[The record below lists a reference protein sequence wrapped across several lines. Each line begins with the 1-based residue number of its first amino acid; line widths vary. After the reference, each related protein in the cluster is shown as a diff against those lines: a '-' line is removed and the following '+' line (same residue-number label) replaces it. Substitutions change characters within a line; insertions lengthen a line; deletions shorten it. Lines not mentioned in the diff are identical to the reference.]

1 MKNELFEVYD
11 AKVGDVLVLDE
22 PEEVI
27 YADLLG
33 NMKLGLVHP
42 SPAGQNIL
50 TIVDTISA
58 SGFARLLV
66 GANFCDQDQMVIA
79 IPKNINEST
88 LKTVIYKLMREKA
101 TFYKI
106 TVDMGYVI
114 AKKKQPKASNN
125 RKIAVGMLNRLKSE
139 KSKIETRAVD
149 DFMNLG
155 SFAQAVRREASK
167 MMLRVSI
174 QITGNSVEV
183 SLAEKSYEKK
193 VTVFS
198 KEFNNWLDSVRFNRW
213 EPIPEVLIKENDD
226 SKQTNIAYIKVLLSK
241 SKYDVSYRK
250 GTIFKKLAT
259 LVKLPDRLILRV
271 KGEPVR
277 EFIGVTELTDEQ
289 KKLVD
294 VLLMPYG
301 MNHAAL

>member
-1 MKNELFEVYD
+1 MKNELFEIYD

-22 PEEVI
+22 PAEVI

-33 NMKLGLVHP
+33 NQKIGVVHP
-42 SPAGQNIL
+42 NPTGQNIL

-58 SGFARLLV
+58 SDFARLLV

-79 IPKNINEST
+79 IPKNINELT
-88 LKTVIYKLMREKA
+88 LKTVIYKLMREN
-101 TFYKI
+101 TVFYKI

-125 RKIAVGMLNRLKSE
+125 RKIAASMLTRLATGMSA
-139 KSKIETRAVD
+139 IETRTID
-149 DFMNLG
+149 DFLNLG
-155 SFAQAVRREASK
+155 SFTQAVRREASK
-167 MMLRVSI
+167 RMLRVSI
-174 QITGNSVEV
+174 QIIGNSVEV

-193 VTVFS
+193 VTMFS
-198 KEFNNWLDSVRFNRW
+198 KEFNRWLDGVPFNRW
-213 EPIPEVLIKENDD
+213 EPVPLSLMEEANVP
-226 SKQTNIAYIKVLLSK
+226 YVRVLLSK

>member
-106 TVDMGYVI
+106 TIDMGYVI

-139 KSKIETRAVD
+139 KSKVETRAVD

-155 SFAQAVRREASK
+155 SFTQAIRREASK

-183 SLAEKSYEKK
+183 SLAEKEYVKK
-193 VTVFS
+193 VTMFS
-198 KEFNNWLDSVRFNRW
+198 KEFNSWLDSVRFNRW
-213 EPIPEVLIKENDD
+213 EPVPLALMEEANVP
-226 SKQTNIAYIKVLLSK
+226 YVRVLLSK

>member
-101 TFYKI
+101 TFYQI
-106 TVDMGYVI
+106 TIDMGYVI

-139 KSKIETRAVD
+139 KSKVETRDVD

-183 SLAEKSYEKK
+183 SLAEKEYVKK
-193 VTVFS
+193 VTMFS
-198 KEFNNWLDSVRFNRW
+198 KEFNGWLDSVRFNRW
-213 EPIPEVLIKENDD
+213 EPIPEVLMEEGKVP
-226 SKQTNIAYIKVLLSK
+226 YIKVLLSK
-241 SKYDVSYRK
+241 SKYNVSYRK

>member
-101 TFYKI
+101 TFYQI
-106 TVDMGYVI
+106 TIDMGYVI

-139 KSKIETRAVD
+139 KSKVETRDVD

-183 SLAEKSYEKK
+183 SLAEKEYVKK
-193 VTVFS
+193 VTMFS
-198 KEFNNWLDSVRFNRW
+198 KEFNSWLDSVRFNRW
-213 EPIPEVLIKENDD
+213 EPIPEVLMEEGKVP
-226 SKQTNIAYIKVLLSK
+226 YIKVLLSK
-241 SKYDVSYRK
+241 SKYNVSYRK

>member
-1 MKNELFEVYD
+1 MKNELFEIYD

-22 PEEVI
+22 PAEVI

-33 NMKLGLVHP
+33 NQKIGVVHP
-42 SPAGQNIL
+42 NPTGQNIL

-58 SGFARLLV
+58 SDFARLLV
-66 GANFCDQDQMVIA
+66 GANFCDQDQIVIA
-79 IPKNINEST
+79 IPKNINELT
-88 LKTVIYKLMREKA
+88 LKTVIYKLMREN
-101 TFYKI
+101 TVFYKI

-125 RKIAVGMLNRLKSE
+125 RKIAVSMLTRLKSGM
-139 KSKIETRAVD
+139 SAIETRTID
-149 DFMNLG
+149 DFSNLG
-155 SFAQAVRREASK
+155 SFTQAVRREASK
-167 MMLRVSI
+167 RMLRVSI
-174 QITGNSVEV
+174 QIIGNSVEV

-193 VTVFS
+193 VTMFS
-198 KEFNNWLDSVRFNRW
+198 KEFNSWLDNVRFNCW
-213 EPIPEVLIKENDD
+213 EPVPLALMEEANVP
-226 SKQTNIAYIKVLLSK
+226 YVRVLLSK

-277 EFIGVTELTDEQ
+277 EFIGVTDLTDEQ

>member
-101 TFYKI
+101 TFYQI
-106 TVDMGYVI
+106 TIDMGYVI

-139 KSKIETRAVD
+139 KSKVETRDVD

-183 SLAEKSYEKK
+183 SLAEKEYVKK
-193 VTVFS
+193 VTMFS
-198 KEFNNWLDSVRFNRW
+198 KEFNGWLDSVRFNRW
-213 EPIPEVLIKENDD
+213 EPIPEVLMEEGKVP
-226 SKQTNIAYIKVLLSK
+226 YIKVLLSK
-241 SKYDVSYRK
+241 SKYNVSYRK

-289 KKLVD
+289 KKMVD

>member
-1 MKNELFEVYD
+1 MKNELFEIYD

-22 PEEVI
+22 PAEVI

-33 NMKLGLVHP
+33 NQKIGVVHP
-42 SPAGQNIL
+42 NPTGQNIL

-58 SGFARLLV
+58 SDFARLLV
-66 GANFCDQDQMVIA
+66 GANFCDQEQMVIA
-79 IPKNINEST
+79 IPKNINELT
-88 LKTVIYKLMREKA
+88 LKTVIYKLMREN
-101 TFYKI
+101 TVFYKI

-125 RKIAVGMLNRLKSE
+125 RKIAASMLTRLTTGMSA
-139 KSKIETRAVD
+139 IETRTID
-149 DFMNLG
+149 DFLNLG
-155 SFAQAVRREASK
+155 SFTQAVRREASK
-167 MMLRVSI
+167 RMLRVSI
-174 QITGNSVEV
+174 QIIGNSVEV

-193 VTVFS
+193 VTMFS
-198 KEFNNWLDSVRFNRW
+198 KEFNRWLDSVPFNRW
-213 EPIPEVLIKENDD
+213 EPVPLSLMEEANVP
-226 SKQTNIAYIKVLLSK
+226 YIRVLLSK

-259 LVKLPDRLILRV
+259 LVKLPDRLVLRV

-277 EFIGVTELTDEQ
+277 EFIGVTELNDEQ
-289 KKLVD
+289 KKMVD

-301 MNHAAL
+301 MNHEAL

>member
-1 MKNELFEVYD
+1 MKNELFEIYD

-22 PEEVI
+22 PVELI

-33 NMKLGLVHP
+33 NQKIGVVHP
-42 SPAGQNIL
+42 NPTGQNIL

-58 SGFARLLV
+58 SDFARLLV
-66 GANFCDQDQMVIA
+66 GANFCDQDQIVIA
-79 IPKNINEST
+79 IPKNINELT
-88 LKTVIYKLMREKA
+88 LKTVIYKLMREN
-101 TFYKI
+101 TVFYKI

-125 RKIAVGMLNRLKSE
+125 RKIAVSMLTRLKSGM
-139 KSKIETRAVD
+139 SAIETRTID
-149 DFMNLG
+149 DFSNLG
-155 SFAQAVRREASK
+155 SFTQAVRREASK
-167 MMLRVSI
+167 RMLRVSI
-174 QITGNSVEV
+174 QIIGNSVEV

-193 VTVFS
+193 VTMFS
-198 KEFNNWLDSVRFNRW
+198 KEFNSWLDSVRFNCW
-213 EPIPEVLIKENDD
+213 EPIPLALMEEANVP
-226 SKQTNIAYIKVLLSK
+226 YVRVLLSK

-289 KKLVD
+289 KKMVD

>member
-1 MKNELFEVYD
+1 MKNELFEIYD

-22 PEEVI
+22 PAEVI

-33 NMKLGLVHP
+33 NQKIGVVHP
-42 SPAGQNIL
+42 NPTGQNIL

-58 SGFARLLV
+58 SDFARLLV

-79 IPKNINEST
+79 IPKNINELT
-88 LKTVIYKLMREKA
+88 LKTVIYKLMREN
-101 TFYKI
+101 TVFYKI

-125 RKIAVGMLNRLKSE
+125 RKIAASMLTRLTTGMSA
-139 KSKIETRAVD
+139 IETRTID
-149 DFMNLG
+149 DFLNLG
-155 SFAQAVRREASK
+155 SFTQAVRREASK
-167 MMLRVSI
+167 RMLRVSI
-174 QITGNSVEV
+174 QIIGNSVEV

-193 VTVFS
+193 VTMFS
-198 KEFNNWLDSVRFNRW
+198 KEFNRWLDGVPFNRW
-213 EPIPEVLIKENDD
+213 EPVPLSLMEEANVP
-226 SKQTNIAYIKVLLSK
+226 YIRVLLSK

>member
-101 TFYKI
+101 TFYQI
-106 TVDMGYVI
+106 TIDMGYVI

-139 KSKIETRAVD
+139 KSKVETRAVD

-183 SLAEKSYEKK
+183 SLAEKEYVKK
-193 VTVFS
+193 VTMFS
-198 KEFNNWLDSVRFNRW
+198 KEFNSWLDSVRFNRW
-213 EPIPEVLIKENDD
+213 EPIPEVLMEEGKVP
-226 SKQTNIAYIKVLLSK
+226 YIKVLLSK

-277 EFIGVTELTDEQ
+277 EFIGVTELTEEQ

-301 MNHAAL
+301 MNHEAL

>member
-1 MKNELFEVYD
+1 MKNELFEIYD

-22 PEEVI
+22 PVELI

-33 NMKLGLVHP
+33 NQKIGVVHP
-42 SPAGQNIL
+42 NPTGQNIL

-58 SGFARLLV
+58 SDFGRLLV
-66 GANFCDQDQMVIA
+66 GANFCDQDQIVIA
-79 IPKNINEST
+79 IPKNINELT
-88 LKTVIYKLMREKA
+88 LKTVIYKLMREN
-101 TFYKI
+101 TVFYKI

-125 RKIAVGMLNRLKSE
+125 RKIAVSMLTRLKSGM
-139 KSKIETRAVD
+139 SAIETRTID
-149 DFMNLG
+149 DFSNLG
-155 SFAQAVRREASK
+155 SFTQAVRREASK
-167 MMLRVSI
+167 RMLRVSI
-174 QITGNSVEV
+174 QIIGNSVEV

-193 VTVFS
+193 VTMFS
-198 KEFNNWLDSVRFNRW
+198 KEFNSWLDSVPFNCW
-213 EPIPEVLIKENDD
+213 EPVPLALMEEANVP
-226 SKQTNIAYIKVLLSK
+226 YVRVLLSK

>member
-33 NMKLGLVHP
+33 NMKLGVVHQ

-155 SFAQAVRREASK
+155 SFTQAIRREASK

-198 KEFNNWLDSVRFNRW
+198 KDFRSWLDSVPFNRW
-213 EPIPEVLIKENDD
+213 EPIPEVLMKENDN

-241 SKYDVSYRK
+241 SKYNVSYRK

>member
-1 MKNELFEVYD
+1 MKNELFEIYD
-11 AKVGDVLVLDE
+11 AKAGDVLVLDE
-22 PEEVI
+22 PAEVI

-33 NMKLGLVHP
+33 NQKIGVVHP
-42 SPAGQNIL
+42 NPTGQNIL

-58 SGFARLLV
+58 SDFARLLV

-79 IPKNINEST
+79 IPKNINELT
-88 LKTVIYKLMREKA
+88 LKTVIYKLMREN
-101 TFYKI
+101 TVFYKI

-125 RKIAVGMLNRLKSE
+125 RKIAASMLTRLTTGMSA
-139 KSKIETRAVD
+139 IETRTID
-149 DFMNLG
+149 DFLNLG
-155 SFAQAVRREASK
+155 SFTQAVRREASK
-167 MMLRVSI
+167 RMLRVSI
-174 QITGNSVEV
+174 QIIGNSVEV

-193 VTVFS
+193 VTMFS
-198 KEFNNWLDSVRFNRW
+198 KEFNRWLDGVPFNRW
-213 EPIPEVLIKENDD
+213 EPVPLSLMEEASVP
-226 SKQTNIAYIKVLLSK
+226 YVRVLLSK

-301 MNHAAL
+301 MNHEAL

>member
-1 MKNELFEVYD
+1 MKNELFEIYD
-11 AKVGDVLVLDE
+11 AKAGDVLVLDE
-22 PEEVI
+22 PAEVI

-33 NMKLGLVHP
+33 NQKIGVVHP
-42 SPAGQNIL
+42 NPTGQNIL

-58 SGFARLLV
+58 SDFARLLV

-79 IPKNINEST
+79 IPKNINELT
-88 LKTVIYKLMREKA
+88 LKTVIYKLMREN
-101 TFYKI
+101 TVFYKI

-125 RKIAVGMLNRLKSE
+125 RKIAASMLTRLTTGMSA
-139 KSKIETRAVD
+139 IETRTID
-149 DFMNLG
+149 DFLNLG
-155 SFAQAVRREASK
+155 SFTQAVRREASK
-167 MMLRVSI
+167 RMLRVSI
-174 QITGNSVEV
+174 QIIGNSVEV

-193 VTVFS
+193 VTMFS
-198 KEFNNWLDSVRFNRW
+198 KEFNRWLDGVPFNRW
-213 EPIPEVLIKENDD
+213 EPVPVSLMEEANVP
-226 SKQTNIAYIKVLLSK
+226 YIRVLLSK

-250 GTIFKKLAT
+250 GTIFKKLAM
-259 LVKLPDRLILRV
+259 LVKLPDRLVLKV

>member
-1 MKNELFEVYD
+1 MKNELFEIYD

-22 PEEVI
+22 PAEVI

-33 NMKLGLVHP
+33 NQKIGVVHP
-42 SPAGQNIL
+42 NPTGQNIL

-58 SGFARLLV
+58 SDFARLLV
-66 GANFCDQDQMVIA
+66 GANFCDQDQMVVA
-79 IPKNINEST
+79 IPKNINELT
-88 LKTVIYKLMREKA
+88 LKTVIYKLMREN
-101 TFYKI
+101 TVFYKI

-125 RKIAVGMLNRLKSE
+125 RKIAASMLTRLTTGMSA
-139 KSKIETRAVD
+139 IETRTID
-149 DFMNLG
+149 DFLNLG
-155 SFAQAVRREASK
+155 SFTQAVRREASK
-167 MMLRVSI
+167 RMLRVSI
-174 QITGNSVEV
+174 QIIGNSVEV

-193 VTVFS
+193 VTMFS
-198 KEFNNWLDSVRFNRW
+198 KEFNRWLDGVPFNRW
-213 EPIPEVLIKENDD
+213 EPVPLSLMEEANVP
-226 SKQTNIAYIKVLLSK
+226 YIRVLLSK

>member
-1 MKNELFEVYD
+1 MKNELFEIYD

-22 PEEVI
+22 PVELI

-33 NMKLGLVHP
+33 NQKIGVVHP
-42 SPAGQNIL
+42 NPTGQNIL

-58 SGFARLLV
+58 SDFGRLLV
-66 GANFCDQDQMVIA
+66 GANFCDQDQIVIA
-79 IPKNINEST
+79 IPKNINELT
-88 LKTVIYKLMREKA
+88 LKTVIYKLMREN
-101 TFYKI
+101 TVFYKI

-125 RKIAVGMLNRLKSE
+125 RKIAVSMLTRLKSGM
-139 KSKIETRAVD
+139 SAIETRTID
-149 DFMNLG
+149 DFSNLG
-155 SFAQAVRREASK
+155 SFTQAVRREASK
-167 MMLRVSI
+167 RMLRVSI
-174 QITGNSVEV
+174 QIIGNSVEV

-193 VTVFS
+193 VTMFS
-198 KEFNNWLDSVRFNRW
+198 KEFNSWLDSVRFNCW
-213 EPIPEVLIKENDD
+213 EPIPLALMEEANVP
-226 SKQTNIAYIKVLLSK
+226 YVRVLLSK

-259 LVKLPDRLILRV
+259 LVKLPDRLVLRV

>member
-101 TFYKI
+101 TFYQI
-106 TVDMGYVI
+106 TIDMGYVI

-139 KSKIETRAVD
+139 KSKVETRDVD

-183 SLAEKSYEKK
+183 SLAEKNYEKK
-193 VTVFS
+193 VTMFS
-198 KEFNNWLDSVRFNRW
+198 KEFNSWLDSVRFNRW
-213 EPIPEVLIKENDD
+213 EPIPEVLMEEGKVP
-226 SKQTNIAYIKVLLSK
+226 YIKVLLSK

>member
-1 MKNELFEVYD
+1 MKNELFEIYD

-22 PEEVI
+22 PVELI

-33 NMKLGLVHP
+33 NQKIGVVHP
-42 SPAGQNIL
+42 NPTGQNIL

-58 SGFARLLV
+58 SDFARLLV

-79 IPKNINEST
+79 IPKNINELT
-88 LKTVIYKLMREKA
+88 LKTVIYKLMREN
-101 TFYKI
+101 TVFYKI

-125 RKIAVGMLNRLKSE
+125 RKIAVSMLTRLKSGM
-139 KSKIETRAVD
+139 SAIETRTID
-149 DFMNLG
+149 DFLNLG
-155 SFAQAVRREASK
+155 SFTQAVRREASK
-167 MMLRVSI
+167 RMLRVSI
-174 QITGNSVEV
+174 QIIGNSVEV

-193 VTVFS
+193 VTMFS
-198 KEFNNWLDSVRFNRW
+198 KEFNSWLDSVRFNCW
-213 EPIPEVLIKENDD
+213 EPIPLALMEEANVP
-226 SKQTNIAYIKVLLSK
+226 YVRVLLSK

>member
-66 GANFCDQDQMVIA
+66 GANFCDQDQIVIA
-79 IPKNINEST
+79 IPKNINEFT

-155 SFAQAVRREASK
+155 SFTQAIRREASK

-183 SLAEKSYEKK
+183 SLAEKEYVKK
-193 VTVFS
+193 VTMFS
-198 KEFNNWLDSVRFNRW
+198 KEFNSWLDSVRFNRW
-213 EPIPEVLIKENDD
+213 EPIPEVFIKENDGT
-226 SKQTNIAYIKVLLSK
+226 KKTNIPYIKVLLSK
-241 SKYDVSYRK
+241 SKYNVSYRK

-259 LVKLPDRLILRV
+259 LVKLPGRLVLKV

>member
-1 MKNELFEVYD
+1 MKNELFEIYD

-22 PEEVI
+22 PAELI

-33 NMKLGLVHP
+33 NQKIGVVHP
-42 SPAGQNIL
+42 NPTGQNIL

-58 SGFARLLV
+58 SDFARLLV

-79 IPKNINEST
+79 IPKNINELT
-88 LKTVIYKLMREKA
+88 LKTVIYKLMREN
-101 TFYKI
+101 TVFYKI

-125 RKIAVGMLNRLKSE
+125 RKIAVSMLTRLKSGM
-139 KSKIETRAVD
+139 SAIETRTID
-149 DFMNLG
+149 DFSNLG
-155 SFAQAVRREASK
+155 SFTQAVRREASK
-167 MMLRVSI
+167 RMLRVSI
-174 QITGNSVEV
+174 QIIGNSVEV

-193 VTVFS
+193 VTMFS
-198 KEFNNWLDSVRFNRW
+198 KEFNSWLDGVRFNCW
-213 EPIPEVLIKENDD
+213 EPIPLALMEEANVP
-226 SKQTNIAYIKVLLSK
+226 YVRVLLSK

>member
-11 AKVGDVLVLDE
+11 AKVGDILVLDE
-22 PEEVI
+22 PEEVV

-106 TVDMGYVI
+106 TIDMGYVI

-139 KSKIETRAVD
+139 KSKVETRDVD

-198 KEFNNWLDSVRFNRW
+198 KDFRSWLDSVRFNRW
-213 EPIPEVLIKENDD
+213 EPIPEVLMKEG
-226 SKQTNIAYIKVLLSK
+226 KVPYIKVLLSK

-301 MNHAAL
+301 MNHEAL

>member
-1 MKNELFEVYD
+1 MKNELFEIYE
-11 AKVGDVLVLDE
+11 AKAGDVLVLDE
-22 PEEVI
+22 PAEVI

-33 NMKLGLVHP
+33 NQKIGVVHP
-42 SPAGQNIL
+42 NPAGQNIL

-58 SGFARLLV
+58 SDFGRLLV

-79 IPKNINEST
+79 IPKNINELT

-101 TFYKI
+101 VFYKI

-125 RKIAVGMLNRLKSE
+125 RKIAVSMLTRLKSGM
-139 KSKIETRAVD
+139 SAIETRTVD
-149 DFMNLG
+149 DFSNLG
-155 SFAQAVRREASK
+155 SFTQAVRREASK
-167 MMLRVSI
+167 RMLRVSI
-174 QITGNSVEV
+174 QIIGNSVEI

-193 VTVFS
+193 VTMFS
-198 KEFNNWLDSVRFNRW
+198 KEFNRWLDGVPFNRW
-213 EPIPEVLIKENDD
+213 EPVPLSLMEEANVP
-226 SKQTNIAYIKVLLSK
+226 YVRVLLSK

-277 EFIGVTELTDEQ
+277 EFIGVTELNDEQ

>member
-101 TFYKI
+101 TFYQI
-106 TVDMGYVI
+106 TIDMGYVI

-139 KSKIETRAVD
+139 KSKVETRDVD

-183 SLAEKSYEKK
+183 SLAEKEYVKK
-193 VTVFS
+193 VTMFS
-198 KEFNNWLDSVRFNRW
+198 KEFNGWLDSIRFNRW
-213 EPIPEVLIKENDD
+213 EPIPEVLMEEGKVP
-226 SKQTNIAYIKVLLSK
+226 YIKVLLSK

-259 LVKLPDRLILRV
+259 LVKLPDRLVLRV

>member
-1 MKNELFEVYD
+1 MKNELFEIYD

-22 PEEVI
+22 PAEVI

-33 NMKLGLVHP
+33 NQKIGVVHP
-42 SPAGQNIL
+42 NPTGQNIL

-58 SGFARLLV
+58 SDFARLLV

-79 IPKNINEST
+79 IPKNINELT
-88 LKTVIYKLMREKA
+88 LKTVIYKLMREN
-101 TFYKI
+101 TVFYKI

-125 RKIAVGMLNRLKSE
+125 RKIAASMLTRLTTGMSA
-139 KSKIETRAVD
+139 IETRTID
-149 DFMNLG
+149 DFLNLG
-155 SFAQAVRREASK
+155 SFTQAVRREASK
-167 MMLRVSI
+167 RMLRVSI
-174 QITGNSVEV
+174 QIIGNSVEV

-193 VTVFS
+193 VTMFS
-198 KEFNNWLDSVRFNRW
+198 KEFNRWLDGVPFNRW
-213 EPIPEVLIKENDD
+213 EPVPLSLMEEANVP
-226 SKQTNIAYIKVLLSK
+226 YIRVLLSK

-301 MNHAAL
+301 MNHEAL

>member
-1 MKNELFEVYD
+1 MKNELFEIYD

-22 PEEVI
+22 PAELI

-33 NMKLGLVHP
+33 NQKIGVVHP
-42 SPAGQNIL
+42 NPTGQNIL

-58 SGFARLLV
+58 SDFARLLV

-79 IPKNINEST
+79 IPKNINELT
-88 LKTVIYKLMREKA
+88 LKTVIYKLMREN
-101 TFYKI
+101 TVFYKI

-125 RKIAVGMLNRLKSE
+125 RKIAVSMLTRLATGMSA
-139 KSKIETRAVD
+139 IETRTID
-149 DFMNLG
+149 DFSNLG
-155 SFAQAVRREASK
+155 SFTQAVRREASK
-167 MMLRVSI
+167 RMLRVSI
-174 QITGNSVEV
+174 QIIGNSVEV

-193 VTVFS
+193 VTMFS
-198 KEFNNWLDSVRFNRW
+198 KEFNSWLDSVSFNCW
-213 EPIPEVLIKENDD
+213 EPVPLALMEEANVP
-226 SKQTNIAYIKVLLSK
+226 YVRVLLSK

-259 LVKLPDRLILRV
+259 LVKLPDRLVLRV

>member
-1 MKNELFEVYD
+1 MKNELFDVYD

-106 TVDMGYVI
+106 TIDMGYVI

-139 KSKIETRAVD
+139 KSKVETRAVD

-167 MMLRVSI
+167 LMLRVSI
-174 QITGNSVEV
+174 QITGNSVDV

-198 KEFNNWLDSVRFNRW
+198 KDFRSWLDSVPFNRW
-213 EPIPEVLIKENDD
+213 EPIPEVLMKENDGT
-226 SKQTNIAYIKVLLSK
+226 KKTNIPYIKVLLSK

-301 MNHAAL
+301 MNHEAL

>member
-106 TVDMGYVI
+106 TIDMGYVI

-139 KSKIETRAVD
+139 KSKVETRDVD

-183 SLAEKSYEKK
+183 SLAEKEYVKK

-198 KEFNNWLDSVRFNRW
+198 KEFNSWLDSVRFNRW
-213 EPIPEVLIKENDD
+213 EPIPEVLMEEGKVP
-226 SKQTNIAYIKVLLSK
+226 YIKVLLSK

-259 LVKLPDRLILRV
+259 LVKLPDRLVLRV

>member
-1 MKNELFEVYD
+1 MKNELFEIYD

-22 PEEVI
+22 PAEVI

-33 NMKLGLVHP
+33 NQKIGVVHP
-42 SPAGQNIL
+42 NPTGQNIL

-58 SGFARLLV
+58 SDFARLLV

-79 IPKNINEST
+79 IPKNINELT
-88 LKTVIYKLMREKA
+88 LKTVIYKLMREN
-101 TFYKI
+101 TVFYKI

-125 RKIAVGMLNRLKSE
+125 RKIAASMLTRLTTGMSA
-139 KSKIETRAVD
+139 IETRTID
-149 DFMNLG
+149 DFLNLG
-155 SFAQAVRREASK
+155 SFTQAVRREASK
-167 MMLRVSI
+167 RMLRVSI
-174 QITGNSVEV
+174 QIIGNSVEV

-193 VTVFS
+193 VTMFS
-198 KEFNNWLDSVRFNRW
+198 KEFNRWLDGVPFNRW
-213 EPIPEVLIKENDD
+213 EPVPLSLMEEANVP
-226 SKQTNIAYIKVLLSK
+226 YIRVLLSK

-301 MNHAAL
+301 MSHAAL

>member
-1 MKNELFEVYD
+1 MKNELFEIYD

-22 PEEVI
+22 PAEVI

-33 NMKLGLVHP
+33 NQKIGVVHP
-42 SPAGQNIL
+42 NPTGQNIL

-58 SGFARLLV
+58 SDFARLLV

-79 IPKNINEST
+79 IPKNINELT
-88 LKTVIYKLMREKA
+88 LKTVIYKLMREN
-101 TFYKI
+101 TVFYKI

-125 RKIAVGMLNRLKSE
+125 RKIAASMLTRLTTGMSA
-139 KSKIETRAVD
+139 IETRTID
-149 DFMNLG
+149 DFLNLG
-155 SFAQAVRREASK
+155 SFTQAVRREASK
-167 MMLRVSI
+167 RMLRVSI
-174 QITGNSVEV
+174 QIIGNSVEV

-193 VTVFS
+193 VTMFS
-198 KEFNNWLDSVRFNRW
+198 KEFNRWLDGVPFNRW
-213 EPIPEVLIKENDD
+213 EPVPLSLMEEANVP
-226 SKQTNIAYIKVLLSK
+226 YIRVLLSK
-241 SKYDVSYRK
+241 SKYDVSYSK

-301 MNHAAL
+301 MTHAAL

>member
-33 NMKLGLVHP
+33 NMKLGVVHP

-106 TVDMGYVI
+106 TIDMGYVI

-139 KSKIETRAVD
+139 KSKVETRDVD

-183 SLAEKSYEKK
+183 SLAEKEYVKK
-193 VTVFS
+193 VTMFS
-198 KEFNNWLDSVRFNRW
+198 KEFNGWLDSVRFNRW
-213 EPIPEVLIKENDD
+213 EPIPEVLMEEGKVP
-226 SKQTNIAYIKVLLSK
+226 YIKVLLSK

-259 LVKLPDRLILRV
+259 LVKLPDRLVLKV

>member
-1 MKNELFEVYD
+1 MKNELFEIYD

-22 PEEVI
+22 PAELI

-33 NMKLGLVHP
+33 NQKIGVVHP
-42 SPAGQNIL
+42 NPTGQNIL

-79 IPKNINEST
+79 IPKNINELP
-88 LKTVIYKLMREKA
+88 LKTVIYKLMREN
-101 TFYKI
+101 TVFYKI

-125 RKIAVGMLNRLKSE
+125 RKIAVSMLTRLKSGM
-139 KSKIETRAVD
+139 SAIETRTID
-149 DFMNLG
+149 DFSNLG
-155 SFAQAVRREASK
+155 SFTQAVRREASK
-167 MMLRVSI
+167 RMLRVSI
-174 QITGNSVEV
+174 QIIGNSVEV

-193 VTVFS
+193 VTMFS
-198 KEFNNWLDSVRFNRW
+198 KEFNSWLDGVRFNCW
-213 EPIPEVLIKENDD
+213 EPIPLALMEEANVP
-226 SKQTNIAYIKVLLSK
+226 YVRVLLSK

>member
-33 NMKLGLVHP
+33 NMKLGVVHP

-66 GANFCDQDQMVIA
+66 GANFCDQEQMVIA

-106 TVDMGYVI
+106 TIDMGYVI

-139 KSKIETRAVD
+139 KSKVETRAVD

-183 SLAEKSYEKK
+183 SLAEKEYVKK
-193 VTVFS
+193 VTMFS
-198 KEFNNWLDSVRFNRW
+198 KEFNNWLDGVRFNRW
-213 EPIPEVLIKENDD
+213 EPIPEVLMEEGKVP
-226 SKQTNIAYIKVLLSK
+226 YIKVLLSK

-277 EFIGVTELTDEQ
+277 EFIGVNELTDEQ

-301 MNHAAL
+301 MNHASL

>member
-1 MKNELFEVYD
+1 
-11 AKVGDVLVLDE
+11 
-22 PEEVI
+22 
-27 YADLLG
+27 
-33 NMKLGLVHP
+33 
-42 SPAGQNIL
+42 
-50 TIVDTISA
+50 
-58 SGFARLLV
+58 
-66 GANFCDQDQMVIA
+66 
-79 IPKNINEST
+79 
-88 LKTVIYKLMREKA
+88 
-101 TFYKI
+101 
-106 TVDMGYVI
+106 
-114 AKKKQPKASNN
+114 
-125 RKIAVGMLNRLKSE
+125 MLNRLKSE

-155 SFAQAVRREASK
+155 SFTQAIRREASK

-183 SLAEKSYEKK
+183 SLAEKEYVKK
-193 VTVFS
+193 VTMFS
-198 KEFNNWLDSVRFNRW
+198 KEFNSWLDSVRFNRW
-213 EPIPEVLIKENDD
+213 EPIPEVLMEEGKVP
-226 SKQTNIAYIKVLLSK
+226 YIKVLLSK

-259 LVKLPDRLILRV
+259 LVKLPDRLVLRV

-301 MNHAAL
+301 MNHEAL

>member
-22 PEEVI
+22 PEEAI

-101 TFYKI
+101 TFYQI
-106 TVDMGYVI
+106 TIDMGYVI

-139 KSKIETRAVD
+139 KSKVETRDVD

-183 SLAEKSYEKK
+183 SLAEKEYVKK
-193 VTVFS
+193 VTMFS
-198 KEFNNWLDSVRFNRW
+198 KEFNSWLDSVRFNRW
-213 EPIPEVLIKENDD
+213 EPIPEVLMEEGKVP
-226 SKQTNIAYIKVLLSK
+226 YIKVLLSK

-259 LVKLPDRLILRV
+259 LVKLPDRLVLRV

-277 EFIGVTELTDEQ
+277 EFIGVTELNDEQ

-294 VLLMPYG
+294 VMLMPYG

>member
-1 MKNELFEVYD
+1 MKNELFEIYD
-11 AKVGDVLVLDE
+11 AKAGDVLVLDE
-22 PEEVI
+22 PAEVI

-33 NMKLGLVHP
+33 NQKIGVVHP
-42 SPAGQNIL
+42 NPTGQNIL

-58 SGFARLLV
+58 SDFARLLV

-79 IPKNINEST
+79 IPKNINELT
-88 LKTVIYKLMREKA
+88 LKTVIYKLMREN
-101 TFYKI
+101 TVFYKI

-125 RKIAVGMLNRLKSE
+125 RKIAASMLTRLTTGMSA
-139 KSKIETRAVD
+139 IETRTID
-149 DFMNLG
+149 DFLNLG
-155 SFAQAVRREASK
+155 SFTQAVRREASK
-167 MMLRVSI
+167 RMLRVSI
-174 QITGNSVEV
+174 QIIGNSVEV

-193 VTVFS
+193 VTMFS
-198 KEFNNWLDSVRFNRW
+198 KEFNRWLDGVPFNRW
-213 EPIPEVLIKENDD
+213 EPVPLSLMEEANVP
-226 SKQTNIAYIKVLLSK
+226 YIRVLLSK

-294 VLLMPYG
+294 VLLIPYG

>member
-1 MKNELFEVYD
+1 MKNELFEIYD

-22 PEEVI
+22 PAEVI

-33 NMKLGLVHP
+33 NQKIGVVHP
-42 SPAGQNIL
+42 NPTGQNIL
-50 TIVDTISA
+50 TIVDNISA
-58 SGFARLLV
+58 SDFARLLV

-101 TFYKI
+101 VFYKI

-125 RKIAVGMLNRLKSE
+125 RKIAASMLTRLTTGMSA
-139 KSKIETRAVD
+139 IETRTID
-149 DFMNLG
+149 DFLNLG
-155 SFAQAVRREASK
+155 SFTQAVRREASK
-167 MMLRVSI
+167 RMLRVSI
-174 QITGNSVEV
+174 QIIGNSVEV

-193 VTVFS
+193 VTMFS
-198 KEFNNWLDSVRFNRW
+198 KEFNRWLDGVPFNRW
-213 EPIPEVLIKENDD
+213 EPVPLSLMEEANVP
-226 SKQTNIAYIKVLLSK
+226 YIRVLLSK

-259 LVKLPDRLILRV
+259 LVKLPDRLVLRV
-271 KGEPVR
+271 KGESVR

-301 MNHAAL
+301 MNHEAL

>member
-1 MKNELFEVYD
+1 MKNELFEIYD

-22 PEEVI
+22 PAEVI

-33 NMKLGLVHP
+33 NQKIGVVHP
-42 SPAGQNIL
+42 NPTGQNIL

-58 SGFARLLV
+58 SDFGRLLV

-79 IPKNINEST
+79 IPKNINELT
-88 LKTVIYKLMREKA
+88 LKTVIYKLMREN
-101 TFYKI
+101 TVFYKI

-125 RKIAVGMLNRLKSE
+125 RKIAASMLTRLTTGMSA
-139 KSKIETRAVD
+139 IETRTID
-149 DFMNLG
+149 DFLNLG
-155 SFAQAVRREASK
+155 SFTQAVRREASK
-167 MMLRVSI
+167 RMLRVSI
-174 QITGNSVEV
+174 QIIGNSVEV

-193 VTVFS
+193 VTMFS
-198 KEFNNWLDSVRFNRW
+198 KEFNRWLDGVPFNRW
-213 EPIPEVLIKENDD
+213 EPVPLSLMEEANVP
-226 SKQTNIAYIKVLLSK
+226 YIRVLLSK

-301 MNHAAL
+301 MNHAEL

>member
-101 TFYKI
+101 TFYQI
-106 TVDMGYVI
+106 TIDMGYVI

-139 KSKIETRAVD
+139 KSKVETRDVY

-183 SLAEKSYEKK
+183 SLAEKEYVKK
-193 VTVFS
+193 VTMFS
-198 KEFNNWLDSVRFNRW
+198 KEFNGWLDSVRFNRW
-213 EPIPEVLIKENDD
+213 EPIPEVLMEEGKVP
-226 SKQTNIAYIKVLLSK
+226 YIKVLLSK

-259 LVKLPDRLILRV
+259 LVKLPDRLVLRV
-271 KGEPVR
+271 KGESVR

>member
-33 NMKLGLVHP
+33 NMKLGVVHQ

-106 TVDMGYVI
+106 TIDMGYVI

-139 KSKIETRAVD
+139 KSKVETRDVD

-183 SLAEKSYEKK
+183 SLAEKDYVKK
-193 VTVFS
+193 VTMFS
-198 KEFNNWLDSVRFNRW
+198 KEFNGWLDSVRFNRW
-213 EPIPEVLIKENDD
+213 EPIPEVLMEEGKVP
-226 SKQTNIAYIKVLLSK
+226 YIKVLLSK

-259 LVKLPDRLILRV
+259 LVKLPDRLVLKV